1 MPISPRFAFFA
12 CPEKGVAEYLA
23 KFYGLR
29 SLAEWLNFQVVRLAN
44 AQVYAGDTSLTDFVR
59 AHLAPAELLLLGE
72 DRARGAD
79 V

>member
-59 AHLAPAELLLLGE
+59 VHLAPE
-72 DRARGAD
+72 
-79 V
+79 